1 MRKIVK
7 IQMMAALFLLAGAV
21 GMASAGSMANLDIQI
36 RDFPVTHPDFE
47 NFTEEAFNNYATWGS
62 TWLPSYSNDAFWINK
77 IAGGWNGTYASC
89 ATQNNPSTGIG
100 IGTDGYPMVVNPYL
114 PALMQAKV
122 SATQV
127 QSYYGEFSGCSYNAT
142 YNPKSF
148 NKLRGYQQE
157 LCPGATKDGGDCNG
171 GSVCQKRDWAQPVYV
186 TNGMVQPYLTFLVP
200 DTSSSTSN
208 TTGLDLYKPTISK
221 LRTSACDN
229 DFFDQWYGDDQNW
242 VKKSETILGIPLSAD
257 SSGYYEID
265 YNWNNGGYFPLDSV
279 AADGTYL
286 GEPVGTSNQWGPQSL
301 SIFCP
306 PYDYQYSYS
315 QVDMNGRSTGS
326 LCATWL
332 ANGGP
337 RSASAAVTAANSAVV
352 GGDWSAT
359 VHNDVK
365 TCEASACTNKTTVS
379 GLTKLRNYGFT
390 MMGLAAFK
398 YTGKS
403 EVFEFAGDDDM
414 WIYVD
419 GVLVVDLG
427 GTHLAA
433 PGKVDIKYL
442 ADNGF
447 GCAEGPF
454 VGTAA
459 RRCLNNAW
467 VVGSWHYLHFFY
479 ADRQTDGSNMRIRS
493 SISELAPSRYGQPRI
508 MHAEV
513 KTDDK
518 GNLVTYLFLN
528 TTLSSLSVDLIKSSG
543 GTGFFPILVTRSLKD
558 TVSLAY
564 KIDTLAYYVTGLT
577 YVNNQGADGV
587 VYKLEGQLCSD
598 VSCSTLKNPALNDS
612 LAFNYSATTDG
623 YVGFNRFTYSNA
635 SVSITSAAGK
645 AVVSYE
651 WGPVTKISIGSVT
664 TIIPTDASI
673 DRPIFDNKTLPSGE
687 LPNDQTGEILISP
700 LPSDYVSDP
709 DHWLDENLADWT
721 STSVGAGSGSVS
733 GSTSS
738 DANGRFTFLQSSTTD
753 ATNASGGV
761 TRCYNDGKEESC
773 TSIAFVTDE
782 PFQINVRV
790 FDNLGHFVSQYT
802 ESMSEAA
809 LKQIVA
815 TNSTGVQEQCY
826 NTATNFT
833 GNGVT
838 SGSVIAT
845 VKMYPVSQNGRKIST
860 GPYIYQV
867 SLIEYP
873 FEHCVNL
880 GGQTYLPGE
889 YRRTQF
895 SMTRGY
901 RRTEVK

>member
-1 MRKIVK
+1 MRKQIV
-7 IQMMAALFLLAGAV
+7 IAAFALLAGTV
-21 GMASAGSMANLDIQI
+21 GVSFAQSSSSSPTMASLDVIV
-36 RDFPVTHPDFE
+36 RDFQPNHPDFE
-47 NFTEEAFNNYATWGS
+47 NFSQERLRSYNGTLAGTGDYKNTFTTWGTYPDYGLWS
-62 TWLPSYSNDAFWINK
+62 AV
-77 IAGGWNGTYASC
+77 AGSC
-89 ATQNNPSTGIG
+89 ATMDNPAGGIA
-100 IGTDGYPMVVNPYL
+100 IGTDSLPVGVASPAL
-114 PALMQAKV
+114 PAYLQKT
-122 SATQV
+122 SATGV
-127 QSYYGEFSGCSYNAT
+127 ILEYGE
-142 YNPKSF
+142 
-148 NKLRGYQQE
+148 
-157 LCPGATKDGGDCNG
+157 CNG
-171 GSVCQKRDWAQPVYV
+171 TINGKLWRGHTTDPACGSFAWSEGVYI
-186 TNGMVQPYLTFLVP
+186 TPGMVNTNLTF
-200 DTSSSTSN
+200 TAGSN
-208 TTGLDLYKPTISK
+208 GSIDFYSPTITK
-221 LRTSACDN
+221 SASYGYGCDN
-229 DFFDQWYGDDQNW
+229 TYFDQWFSDVEGINR
-242 VKKSETILGIPLSAD
+242 KSSTTLDIPATATT
-257 SSGYYEID
+257 GFYEID
-265 YNWNNGGYFPLDSV
+265 YNWNNGGYFPLDVVSGELW
-279 AADGTYL
+279 AGSQSGTY
-286 GEPVGTSNQWGPQSL
+286 QFGPQSL

-306 PYDYQYSYS
+306 PFNYPYANKQADKDSE
-315 QVDMNGRSTGS
+315 NTFA
-326 LCATWL
+326 LCSSWL

-337 RSASAAVTAANSAVV
+337 RSIGGNDFTTSAAYLAAAGQGNL
-352 GGDWSAT
+352 
-359 VHNDVK
+359 
-365 TCEASACTNKTTVS
+365 
-379 GLTKLRNYGFT
+379 GLKHLRNYNFT
-390 MMGLAAFK
+390 MMGYAKFK
-398 YTGKS
+398 YHADRNLTEALA

-414 WIYVD
+414 WIFVD
-419 GVLVVDLG
+419 GVLAVDLG

-433 PGKVDIKYL
+433 PGKVNLYTL
-442 ADNGF
+442 AQNCHGCF
-447 GCAEGPF
+447 GPLA
-454 VGTAA
+454 GTSSAIEYETSA
-459 RRCLNNAW
+459 VTGLPVW
-467 VVGSWHYLHFFY
+467 KDGSWHHLHFFY

-493 SISELAPSRYGQPRI
+493 SLSELAPTIYGQPRI

-528 TTLSSLSVDLIKSSG
+528 TTLSSPSVDLIKSSG
-543 GTGFFPILVTRSLKD
+543 GTGYFPILVTRSLKD

-664 TIIPTDASI
+664 TIVPTDNTI
-673 DRPIFDNKTLPSGE
+673 DRPPFDNKTLPSGE
-687 LPNDQTGEILISP
+687 LPNDQTGEIVISP
-700 LPSDYVSDP
+700 LPSDYANDP
-709 DHWLDENLADWT
+709 EEWLKNNLGPWT
-721 STSVGAGSGSVS
+721 STPVGTGSGFVS
-733 GSTSS
+733 GSTAS

-753 ATNASGGV
+753 ASNSSGGV

-815 TNSTGVQEQCY
+815 TNSTGVQERCY
-826 NTATNFT
+826 NMATGFE

-901 RRTEVK
+901 RRVELK